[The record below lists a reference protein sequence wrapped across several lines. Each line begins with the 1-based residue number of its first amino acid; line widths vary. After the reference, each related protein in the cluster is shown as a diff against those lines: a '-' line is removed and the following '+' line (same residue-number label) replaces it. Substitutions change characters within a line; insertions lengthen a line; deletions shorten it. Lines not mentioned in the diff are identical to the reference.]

1 MMKTLDLSLIAGA
14 LCLGASSFAIAESNG
29 PVPATST
36 TPAADDLQEIVVTG
50 FRESL
55 ATAVEDKRNA
65 VAIVDTIAA
74 EDIGK
79 FPEQNLAESLQRIT
93 GVQIQR
99 SAGEGQYVSIR
110 GLDPKFTQVDLD
122 GRELPTPNSTQT
134 NGTKTFDFTILSSD
148 FVNAID
154 VYKSPTADLDEGG
167 LAGVANVRT
176 IDPAT
181 VKERQLVLV
190 AKGSDDLD
198 SGDKDPR
205 FTALYADKLI
215 DGRLGVV
222 LGADY
227 SKRHFEDY
235 QYQAYGLQPYTANPA
250 GPFTVSGL
258 FDNAQYFNLIPGE
271 RERTTY
277 LGSLN
282 FAVTDGFKLYEETL
296 YSRFTNNDVT
306 ISDAFRQTN
315 LAAPPVGGII
325 SATPSP
331 STASS
336 ILTTLDASGID
347 YRNNGRTDDY
357 QDTLE
362 SFAVGATLDEG
373 PVSFK
378 LDASTALAREV
389 VNSLA
394 LEAIGRIDATSTISS
409 LPARIT
415 IDPGQNPLNPNI
427 FNALGVNGSY
437 NQPSTDKIEALKLD
451 GAWHIDD
458 GVFDKV
464 KFGVRYAREVNTSIS
479 QSLDVSAQSVA
490 GLLGVPYSPTIEGGS
505 FSSAPYMSQYSANF
519 FGQHLTYL
527 SANIN
532 TLLAKVPLSAL
543 VASTPLTENLASD
556 YSVRED
562 TYAGYAIL
570 EFRVPSSALT
580 GNIGFR
586 MVSTKQTSEGFAPN
600 LDEITFNQQGAQ
612 TLIPNVTAVSVP
624 HSYNDFLPSLNLTY
638 TFTPDLLLRFA
649 AAKTMTRSD
658 LSQLAPNT
666 TVNANVKSISEG
678 NPNLTPYT
686 ATQFDLSLEWY
697 LSKGGLLS
705 TAVFYKD
712 VKNFIQNGSS
722 SETLNVTQ
730 VQGGTTPITFSVL
743 QPENGGTAILKG
755 VEVGYQQAFTFLPEP
770 FDNFGAVINYTYV
783 SASDL
788 VVTQGSP
795 AVPLSGVSKNTYNLV
810 GFYEAPKFGVRVAY
824 NYRSEYVVDPLSY
837 FGDGDYRKAYGQ
849 LDASAVYHVL
859 PNFDLSVEALNI
871 TNNALIDVDKYN
883 INRGYETDGTTVLLG
898 ARYRFR

>member
-1 MMKTLDLSLIAGA
+1 MKTLDLMPLAA
-14 LCLGASSFAIAESNG
+14 VLCLGVSSYTAIAE
-29 PVPATST
+29 PATA
-36 TPAADDLQEIVVTG
+36 PATAAGATSGTDELQEIVVTG

-55 ATAVEDKRNA
+55 VTAVEDKRNA

-99 SAGEGQYVSIR
+99 SAGEGQFVSIR

-122 GRELPTPNSTQT
+122 GRELPTPT
-134 NGTKTFDFTILSSD
+134 GTRTFDFTIFSSD

-154 VYKSPTADLDEGG
+154 VYKSPTADLTEGG

-181 VKERQLVLV
+181 VKDRQLVLV
-190 AKGSDDLD
+190 AKGSDDLN
-198 SGDKDPR
+198 SHSVDPR
-205 FTALYADKLI
+205 FTALYADKLL

-227 SKRHFEDY
+227 SKRQFENF
-235 QYQAYGLQPYTANPA
+235 QYQAFGLQPYVAQPA

-258 FDNAQYFNLIPGE
+258 FDNAQTFNIIPGD
-271 RERTTY
+271 RERATF

-282 FAVTDGFKLYEETL
+282 FAVTDKFKLYGEAL
-296 YSRFTNNDVT
+296 YSRFTNDDVSVT
-306 ISDAFRQTN
+306 DAYRQTN
-315 LAAPPVGGII
+315 LAAPPLGGII

-331 STASS
+331 STPST

-347 YRNNGRTDDY
+347 YRNNGRTNDY
-357 QDTLE
+357 EDTLE

-373 PVSFK
+373 PLSFR
-378 LDASTALAREV
+378 LDASTAYAKEV
-389 VNSLA
+389 ASTLA
-394 LEAIGRIDATSTISS
+394 LEAIGRINATSTISS
-409 LPARIT
+409 LPAVIT
-415 IDPGQNPLNPNI
+415 NDPGQNPLNPNL
-427 FNALGVNGSY
+427 FNALGVNGEY
-437 NQPSTDKIEALKLD
+437 NQPTTDKIEAIKLD
-451 GAWHIDD
+451 GTWHIDN
-458 GVFDKV
+458 GVIDQV
-464 KFGVRYAREVNTSIS
+464 KFGVRYAQEVNTAAS
-479 QSLDVSAQSVA
+479 QSLNVSAQTLA
-490 GLLGVPYSPTIEGGS
+490 GLLGTPYSATIEGGS
-505 FSSAPYMSQYSANF
+505 FNSAPYMSQYSANF
-519 FGQHLTYL
+519 FGQQLTYL
-527 SANIN
+527 SANLG

-543 VASTPLTENLASD
+543 LASTPLTENLASTF
-556 YSVRED
+556 SVKEAS
-562 TYAGYAIL
+562 YAGYARL
-570 EFRVPSSALT
+570 DFRVPNSGLT

-586 MVSTKQTSEGFAPN
+586 MVSTKQTSSGFSPD
-600 LDEITFNQQGAQ
+600 LSDITFNQQGAQ
-612 TLIPNVTAVSVP
+612 TLIPNVTPVSVGQ
-624 HSYNDFLPSLNLTY
+624 SYNNFLPNLNLTY
-638 TFTPDLLLRFA
+638 TFAPDLLLRFA

-666 TVNANVKSISEG
+666 TVNANVKSISTG

-697 LSKGGLLS
+697 LNKGGLLS

-730 VQGGTTPITFSVL
+730 VQGGTIPITFGVL
-743 QPENGGTAILKG
+743 QPENGGTAILRG
-755 VEVGYQQAFTFLPEP
+755 VEVGYQQAFTFLPAP
-770 FDNFGAVINYTYV
+770 FDNFGAVLNYTYV
-783 SASDL
+783 DASDL

-795 AVPLSGVSKNTYNLV
+795 AVPLSGVSKDTYNLI
-810 GFYEAPKFGVRVAY
+810 GFYETPRFGVRVAY
-824 NYRSEYVVDPLSY
+824 NYRSGYVVDPLSY
-837 FGDGDYRKAYGQ
+837 FNDGDFRKSYGQ
-849 LDASAVYHVL
+849 LDASATYHVL
-859 PNFDLSVEALNI
+859 PNFDLTLEALNI

>member
-1 MMKTLDLSLIAGA
+1 MKTLDLTLIAGA
-14 LCLGASSFAIAESNG
+14 LCLGASTLAVAEPNG
-29 PVPATST
+29 AATPT
-36 TPAADDLQEIVVTG
+36 TTSSSDDQLQEIVVSG
-50 FRESL
+50 FRQSL
-55 ATAVEDKRNA
+55 ATAVEDKKNA
-65 VAIVDTIAA
+65 VAIVDSIAS

-122 GRELPTPNSTQT
+122 GRELPTPT
-134 NGTKTFDFTILSSD
+134 GTRTFDFTIVSSD

-154 VYKSPTADLDEGG
+154 VYKSPTADLTEGG

-176 IDPAT
+176 IDPAS
-181 VKERQLVLV
+181 VKDRQVVLV
-190 AKGSDDLD
+190 AKGSDDLN
-198 SGDKDPR
+198 SSTVDPR
-205 FTALYADKLI
+205 FTGLYADKLL

-227 SKRHFEDY
+227 SKRHFQDL

-258 FDNAQYFNLIPGE
+258 YDNAQYFNLIPGE
-271 RERTTY
+271 RERTSY

-282 FAVTDGFKLYEETL
+282 FAVNDNLSLYEETL

-315 LAAPPVGGII
+315 LAAPPLGGII

-331 STASS
+331 STPST
-336 ILTTLDASGID
+336 IITTLDASGID
-347 YRNNGRTDDY
+347 YRNNGRTNAY

-362 SFAVGATLDEG
+362 SFAVGANLVAG
-373 PVSFK
+373 PVSFN
-378 LDASTALAREV
+378 LDASTAYAKDV
-389 VNSLA
+389 ASSLA
-394 LEAIGRIDATSTISS
+394 LEAIGRISATSTISS
-409 LPARIT
+409 QPAQIT

-427 FNALGVNGSY
+427 FNALGVNGAY
-437 NQPSTDKIEALKLD
+437 DNPTTDKIEAIKLD
-451 GAWHIDD
+451 GTWHIDN
-458 GVFDKV
+458 GAFDKV
-464 KFGVRYAREVNTSIS
+464 RFGVRYADEVNTAAS
-479 QSLDVSAQSVA
+479 QSLTVSAQTLA
-490 GLLGVPYSPTIEGGS
+490 GLVGAHYNSNIEGGS

-532 TLLAKVPLSAL
+532 TLLSKVPLSAL
-543 VASTPLTENLASD
+543 LASTPLTESLAST
-556 YSVRED
+556 YSVKED
-562 TYAGYAIL
+562 TTAGYAEL
-570 EFRVPSSALT
+570 DFHVPNSKLS
-580 GNIGFR
+580 GNVGFR
-586 MVSTKQTSEGFAPN
+586 EVNTKQTSAGYSPN
-600 LDEITFNQQGAQ
+600 LDEVTFNQQGAQ
-612 TLIPNVTAVSVP
+612 TIIPNVTPVSIP
-624 HSYNDFLPSLNLTY
+624 QSYNNFLPNLNLTY
-638 TFTPDLLLRFA
+638 RFTDDLLLRFA

-666 TVNANVKSISEG
+666 TVNADVKSISAG
-678 NPNLTPYT
+678 NPFLTPYT
-686 ATQFDLSLEWY
+686 ATQLDLSLEWY
-697 LSKGGLLS
+697 LNQGGLLS

-743 QPENGGTAILKG
+743 QPQNGGTAILKG
-755 VEVGYQQAFTFLPEP
+755 VELGYQQAFTFLPAP
-770 FDNFGAVINYTYV
+770 FNNFGAVINYTYV
-783 SASDL
+783 DASDL
-788 VVTQGSP
+788 VVTQGAP

-810 GFYEAPKFGVRVAY
+810 GFYEASKFGVRVAY
-824 NYRSEYVVDPLSY
+824 NYRSSYVVDPLSY
-837 FGDGDYRKAYGQ
+837 FGDGDFRKAYGQ
-849 LDASAVYHVL
+849 VDASAVYHVF
-859 PNFDLSVEALNI
+859 PHFDLSLEALNI
-871 TNNALIDVDKYN
+871 TNNALIDVDKYG

-898 ARYRFR
+898 GRYRFR